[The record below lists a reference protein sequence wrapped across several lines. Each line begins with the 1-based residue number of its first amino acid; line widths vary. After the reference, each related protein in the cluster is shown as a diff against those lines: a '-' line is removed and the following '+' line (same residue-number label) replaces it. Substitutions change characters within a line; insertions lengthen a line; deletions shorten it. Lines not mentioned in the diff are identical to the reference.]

1 MDARLRKGIRL
12 FNAGQF
18 FAAHEVLEEL
28 YLETSEKQDKPFLEG
43 IIELS
48 VAFRLLCDF
57 GDVDGPVRMI
67 RQALVRLE
75 NYSPR
80 YLRVKVNDLI
90 QALEQWTHEA
100 KARGNTNPSAS
111 KGIPKI
117 RMSRSFF

>member
-12 FNAGQF
+12 FNAGRF

-48 VAFRLLCDF
+48 VAFRLFCDF
-57 GDVDGPVRMI
+57 GNVDGPVRMI
-67 RQALVRLE
+67 HQALVRLE

-90 QALEQWTHEA
+90 QALEQWTRKA
-100 KARGNTNPSAS
+100 KAGGNTNPSAS